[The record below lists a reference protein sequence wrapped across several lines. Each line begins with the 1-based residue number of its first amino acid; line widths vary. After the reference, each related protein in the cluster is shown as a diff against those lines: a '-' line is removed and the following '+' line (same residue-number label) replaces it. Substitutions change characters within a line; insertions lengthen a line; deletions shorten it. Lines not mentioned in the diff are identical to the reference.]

1 MLESGMKLPS
11 HPEPPALPEADPF
24 ACFDPVTAEWFKAVF
39 DAPTAPQRMGWPV
52 IARGESALILA
63 PTGTGKTLTAF
74 LWCLDRLML
83 QDRQQATGNREQNG
97 RELGGEG
104 TRERKDRQQATG
116 NREQKGRE
124 LGGEGAR
131 DKGTR
136 IVYVSPLK
144 ALAVDVERNLRSP
157 LAGIANMARRRGVA
171 FHEPSIHVR
180 TGDTPPRE
188 RQRYV
193 RDPDDILITTPES
206 LYLLLTSQASE
217 VLRHVD
223 TVIIDEI
230 HALVPT
236 KRGAHMTLT
245 LERLEALVGRP
256 LQRIGLSA
264 TQRPLEEVARFLG
277 GVQIQATG
285 NRQQATWNRQQGT
298 GNRQLGTGN
307 WEQATG
313 RQGQRDRGAEGH
325 GDGGN
330 YADNVADLRA
340 NHSSGAEA
348 RSLSVAPGG
357 TTEVV
362 PLQNTSTALGGTTEV
377 VPLQNTST
385 RDTAW
390 GERNAGPSTAPLAGD
405 DGVAVEDG
413 GSRLAETLRYRPVT
427 IVNASGRKQLKLRIE
442 VPVEDMARL
451 NTIEEIPSGPASQ
464 TPRRV
469 SIWNAIHPRLL
480 ELVRERNSTILFV
493 NSRQVAERLA
503 GALNEL
509 AGEPIARA
517 HHGSLAAHQRSVIEE
532 QLKAGQIKALCAT
545 STLELG
551 IDMGAVDLVI
561 QIEAPPSVASGMQR
575 IGRAGHSV
583 DAVSEGVL
591 FPKYRAD
598 LVACATVTRAMHE
611 GHIESTRY
619 PRNPLDVLAQQLVAI
634 VASATTTGN
643 RQQGTGNRRAGSG
656 KAGSK
661 GARERRGRELGSKGA
676 RERGNKTAG
685 IREQR
690 GLSLFAGTAGTADS
704 AGIANTAY
712 SAGAAGSA
720 YPAPVEV
727 CVDALYDLVRRA
739 APFGGLTRGAFD
751 GVLDLLSGRYPSDE
765 FGELRPRLTWDRV
778 RNVVTARNGAARLAI
793 LNAGTIP
800 DRGLYGVFLAHS
812 EGKSVRVGELDEEM
826 VFESHPNETF
836 ILGASTW
843 RIVDITHDRVLVEPA
858 PGEPGKMPFWK
869 GDGPGRPLEFGRK
882 IGALVR
888 EMRALPK
895 AAALT
900 RLVAEHDLDPNAA
913 ENMLQFLEDQQAAT
927 GQVPDDRTIVIERV
941 RDELGDWRM
950 CVLTPFGSR
959 IHIPWAMAVAARI
972 RATGGPD
979 VETLWGDDGFVL
991 RFPDTDEPPDAD
1003 WVMVESAEALQ
1014 LVMRQLGSTALFAGR
1029 FREAAG
1035 RALLLPRR
1043 RADQRSPLWQLRK
1056 RSYDLLKVA
1065 SRYPSFPLLLEAYR
1079 ECLRDVFDMPALIE
1093 TLRAIEQ
1100 RQLRVHV
1107 VETRKPSPFASS
1119 LLFSYVAN
1127 FLYDGDAPLAER
1139 RAQALTIDQD
1149 QLREIL
1155 GEADLRELL
1164 DADVIAEVEET
1175 AQCLAENYR
1184 ARSVDGMH
1192 DLLLKLGDLSRE
1204 ELGRRVES
1212 PELLQHVD
1220 RLIRARRLL
1229 ELRVAG
1235 ERRLIAAE
1243 DAARYRDALGI
1254 PLPPGIAA
1262 SLLEPVAH
1270 PVLELVRRYART
1282 HGPFTC
1288 RAAADRFGLDGDDVE
1303 AVLRQLAHE
1312 GRVLE
1317 GGFIPGGLHRE
1328 WCDAEIL
1335 RQIRRK
1341 SLARLRREVEPVE
1354 QHTLARFLTH
1364 WQGLLLRRRSGA
1376 GHLDALLDVIENLQ
1390 GAPVP
1395 ASLLESSILPA
1406 RLAGY
1411 EPAGLDTLIA
1421 AGEVT
1426 WAGAEPLGERDGRIA
1441 LYLADKVPLLLTARA
1456 LTEPLTEREE
1466 KLLEVLEA
1474 TGASFFD
1481 PLHQAVGA
1489 GYPGETIDALWS
1501 LVWRGLVTNDSL
1513 HALRAYILRPDS
1525 ARTARRSHQTG
1536 AVFRSRRTTPPNAQ
1550 GRWALLPQSRQ
1561 QATGNREQKDRERGS
1576 RKTGSKGAERQGARE
1591 QGSKGAAGRET
1602 RITAGQ
1608 ETGATAA
1615 GATQTERSHALAMQ
1629 LLNRYG
1635 ILLREQVA
1643 AENVPGGF
1651 SAVYDVLKAL
1661 EESGRIRRGYFVAG
1675 LGATQFALP
1684 AAVDLLRQLRTA
1696 PHAEKP
1702 EFVQLAATDPAN
1714 PYGSVL
1720 KWPDLPVAE
1729 EDSETAP
1736 RVLTRAAYAEVILRN
1751 GQLVAWLRRSNP
1763 NLLVFLPAEEPE
1775 RSQAAE
1781 GLAHFLCS
1789 RGQERM
1795 HADRHAGVLITTIN
1809 GQPVAAHPMA
1819 RFLMDAG
1826 FHPGPLGMHLRRIP
1840 MGMGQQPAG
1849 PEELQ

>member
-1 MLESGMKLPS
+1 MPDQD
-11 HPEPPALPEADPF
+11 PAQIEAAF
-24 ACFDPVTAEWFKAVF
+24 ACFHPVTAGWFKAVF
-39 DAPTAPQRMGWPV
+39 DAPTAPQRLGWPV

-83 QDRQQATGNREQNG
+83 RPRAEDR
-97 RELGGEG
+97 
-104 TRERKDRQQATG
+104 K
-116 NREQKGRE
+116 
-124 LGGEGAR
+124 
-131 DKGTR
+131 KGTR
-136 IVYVSPLK
+136 IVYISPLK

-157 LAGIANMARRRGVA
+157 LAGIANMARRMGVP
-171 FHEPSIHVR
+171 FHEPTISVR
-180 TGDTPPRE
+180 TGDTPQRE
-188 RQRYV
+188 RARYR
-193 RDPDDILITTPES
+193 RDPADILITTPES
-206 LYLLLTSQASE
+206 LYLLLTSQAAE
-217 VLRHVD
+217 ALRTVD
-223 TVIIDEI
+223 TVIVDEI

-236 KRGAHMTLT
+236 KRGAHLSLT
-245 LERLEALVGRP
+245 LERLQALVKKP

-277 GVQIQATG
+277 GVETSVPSQEPRAPSLRLYSAARAGSQETPLTDPNGPHVPEDPLSLSKDLDSA
-285 NRQQATWNRQQGT
+285 A
-298 GNRQLGTGN
+298 
-307 WEQATG
+307 WES
-313 RQGQRDRGAEGH
+313 E
-325 GDGGN
+325 
-330 YADNVADLRA
+330 
-340 NHSSGAEA
+340 SSGFNTD
-348 RSLSVAPGG
+348 AP
-357 TTEVV
+357 
-362 PLQNTSTALGGTTEV
+362 
-377 VPLQNTST
+377 
-385 RDTAW
+385 
-390 GERNAGPSTAPLAGD
+390 
-405 DGVAVEDG
+405 
-413 GSRLAETLRYRPVT
+413 LRYRPVT
-427 IVNASGRKQLKLRIE
+427 IVNAGARKQLKLRIE

-451 NTIEEIPSGPASQ
+451 NTMEEIPSGPASQ

-480 ELVRERNSTILFV
+480 ELIRERNSTILFV

-575 IGRAGHSV
+575 IGRAGHTV

-598 LVACATVTRAMHE
+598 LVACAAVTRAMHE

-634 VASATTTGN
+634 VAHPPNAPASSKKPKVLAPKL
-643 RQQGTGNRRAGSG
+643 RAPSLRLSGAPSDRSSSMGS
-656 KAGSK
+656 S
-661 GARERRGRELGSKGA
+661 GARVGDDDALPDA
-676 RERGNKTAG
+676 TDPD
-685 IREQR
+685 
-690 GLSLFAGTAGTADS
+690 LT
-704 AGIANTAY
+704 
-712 SAGAAGSA
+712 
-720 YPAPVEV
+720 PEV
-727 CVDALYDLVRRA
+727 PVDALYNLVRRA
-739 APFGGLTRGAFD
+739 APFAALTRSTFD

-765 FGELRPRLTWDRV
+765 FAELRPRLTWDRI

-843 RIVDITHDRVLVEPA
+843 RIVDITHHRVLVEPA

-869 GDGPGRPLEFGRK
+869 GDGPGRPHEFGRR

-900 RLVAEHDLDPNAA
+900 QLVAEHDLDPNAA
-913 ENMLQFLEDQQAAT
+913 ENLLQFLADQADAT
-927 GQVPDDRTIVIERV
+927 GAVPDDRTIVIERV
-941 RDELGDWRM
+941 RDELGDWRV

-959 IHIPWAMAVAARI
+959 IHIPWAMAVSARI
-972 RATGGPD
+972 RAAGGPE

-991 RFPDTDEPPDAD
+991 RFPDTDEPPDPD
-1003 WVMVESAEALQ
+1003 WFLIEANEAMQ
-1014 LVMRQLGSTALFAGR
+1014 LVLRQLGSTALFAGR

-1056 RSYDLLKVA
+1056 RSYDLLSVA
-1065 SRYPSFPLLLEAYR
+1065 SRYPSFPLLLETYR

-1164 DADVIAEVEET
+1164 DAAAIADVEET

-1184 ARSVDGMH
+1184 ARSADGIH
-1192 DLLLKLGDLSRE
+1192 DLLLKLGDLSRD
-1204 ELGRRVES
+1204 ELARRVAS
-1212 PELLQHVD
+1212 PDLLQHVD
-1220 RLIRARRLL
+1220 RLVRARRLL
-1229 ELRVAG
+1229 ELRIAG

-1254 PLPPGIAA
+1254 PLPPGIAV
-1262 SLLEPVAH
+1262 SLLDPVAH

-1282 HGPFTC
+1282 HGPFTT
-1288 RAAADRFGLDGDDVE
+1288 REASDRFALDADAVETVLHQLAAD
-1303 AVLRQLAHE
+1303 

-1317 GGFIPGGLHRE
+1317 GGFRPGGLHRE

-1364 WQGLLLRRRSGA
+1364 WQGLLQPRRGGA
-1376 GHLDALLDVIENLQ
+1376 HLDALLDAIENLQ
-1390 GAPVP
+1390 GAPIP

-1406 RLAGY
+1406 RIAGY

-1421 AGEVT
+1421 AGEVA
-1426 WAGAEPLGERDGRIA
+1426 WAGVEPIGERDGRIA
-1441 LYLADKVPLLLTARA
+1441 LYLADKLPLLAQPRPQA
-1456 LTEPLTEREE
+1456 EPLTEREQ
-1466 KLLEVLEA
+1466 KLIAVLES
-1474 TGASFFD
+1474 TGASFFE
-1481 PLHQAVGA
+1481 PLHQAIGG

-1513 HALRAYILRPDS
+1513 HALRVYTTRPDS
-1525 ARTARRSHQTG
+1525 ARAPRRPHQTG

-1550 GRWALLPQSRQ
+1550 GRWSLLPVRS
-1561 QATGNREQKDRERGS
+1561 A
-1576 RKTGSKGAERQGARE
+1576 
-1591 QGSKGAAGRET
+1591 
-1602 RITAGQ
+1602 
-1608 ETGATAA
+1608 ETGPTATEA
-1615 GATQTERSHALAMQ
+1615 SHALALQ

-1635 ILLREQVA
+1635 ILLRESVA
-1643 AENVPGGF
+1643 AENIPGGF

-1684 AAVDLLRQLRTA
+1684 AAVDLLRQLRNA
-1696 PHAEKP
+1696 PEAEKP

-1720 KWPDLPVAE
+1720 RWPDIPVAE
-1729 EDSETAP
+1729 EDSESAP
-1736 RVLTRAAYAEVILRN
+1736 RILTRAAYAEVVLRN
-1751 GQLVAWLRRSNP
+1751 GQLVAWLRRNNP
-1763 NLLVFLPAEEPE
+1763 NLLVFLPNDEPE
-1775 RSQAAE
+1775 RSQTAA
-1781 GLAHFLCS
+1781 GLAHFLS
-1789 RGQERM
+1789 ERGQQRM
-1795 HADRHAGVLITTIN
+1795 HADRHQGVLITTIN

-1819 RFLMDAG
+1819 RFLLDAG
-1826 FHPGPLGMHLRRIP
+1826 FHPGPLGLHLRRIP
-1840 MGMGQQPAG
+1840 LPLMQQDQHG
-1849 PEELQ
+1849 EELQ